1 MPVGMHRYQT
11 VGQLPQ
17 VIGKVSVAGHGIG
30 PQRVA
35 AHLGDDEGA
44 QHGEDRRALNEGDV
58 GVPVVGAG
66 ARNGVE
72 VEDLAV
78 LGELRQGGVTLS
90 QRTEPRGKGDLFS
103 RPDRLVPEK
112 DHPVGQQLLADGR
125 YPGVIEMCEVHSGD
139 LRSDAPG
146 QAPRPQ
152 LGGLG
157 DDHGGSSLKYRNS
170 DGFDHESSQESPTAG
185 PHTLTGSTASAS
197 SATDRSRPSIVVAW
211 WTVIS
216 SSAPVSRRK
225 SSRYSPT
232 SGGVPAAV

>member
-1 MPVGMHRYQT
+1 MAVGMHRHQT

-44 QHGEDRRALNEGDV
+44 QHGEDRRALHEGDV
-58 GVPVVGAG
+58 SVPVVGAG
-66 ARNGVE
+66 ARNGVQ
-72 VEDLAV
+72 VEHLAV
-78 LGELRQGGVTLS
+78 LGELRQGGVAQS
-90 QRTEPRGKGDLFS
+90 QRTKSRGKGDLFS

-112 DHPVGQQLLADGR
+112 DDPVGQQRLADGCH
-125 YPGVIEMCEVHSGD
+125 PGVVEACEVDSGD

-170 DGFDHESSQESPTAG
+170 DGFDHKYSRESLQPD
-185 PHTLTGSTASAS
+185 LT
-197 SATDRSRPSIVVAW
+197 P
-211 WTVIS
+211 
-216 SSAPVSRRK
+216 
-225 SSRYSPT
+225 
-232 SGGVPAAV
+232 